1 MTLLRVWHGL
11 IYLGDGAVLLPGA
24 ALLFAWLIAARATRR
39 TGWWWLLAVLLVAGL
54 TALSKLLYMV
64 SGWHPAGWNF
74 IGMSG
79 HAAFSF
85 LVWPVAA
92 ALVTSRCRTA
102 LRVVAIALGGCLAL
116 AISVSS
122 WVLGD
127 HSLAEIVLGALWGAL
142 VAAALL
148 TIIWRHV
155 AQAPVLGKWAALGV
169 LLSLLVLVG
178 FRHEFPS
185 TRVLSRIAMQ
195 LSGHPTVYT
204 RDDLGPQAAL
214 SNTAVDTR
222 HADPPAVRRSAPR
235 RAQP

>member
-54 TALSKLLYMV
+54 TALSKVLYMV
-64 SGWHPAGWNF
+64 SGWHPGGWNF

-92 ALVTSRCRTA
+92 ALVTSRFRTA

-127 HSLAEIVLGALWGAL
+127 HSLAEIVLGALWGAV

-148 TIIWRHV
+148 AIIWRHAV
-155 AQAPVLGKWAALGV
+155 QAPVLRKWAAVGG
-169 LLSLLVLVG
+169 LLMLLVLVVY
-178 FRHEFPS
+178 RHQFPS
-185 TRVLSRIAMQ
+185 TRVLSGIAMQ
-195 LSGHPTVYT
+195 LSGRTTVYT
-204 RDDLGPQAAL
+204 RDDLGPRAAL
-214 SNTAVDTR
+214 SNTAADAQ
-222 HADPPAVRRSAPR
+222 HANSKVMRRSAPR
-235 RAQP
+235 